1 MLFLTDNFRKKMMTE
16 DDKPK
21 PVETAAATEV
31 KYNSG
36 NAENLDMEN
45 RDPNHL
51 NVHIAVSIYNKLYFS
66 MS

>member
-1 MLFLTDNFRKKMMTE
+1 MMTE

-31 KYNSG
+31 KYSSG
-36 NAENLDMEN
+36 NAENLDLEN

-51 NVHIAVSIYNKLYFS
+51 NIHIAVSTHSKLYFW

>member
-1 MLFLTDNFRKKMMTE
+1 MMTG
-16 DDKPK
+16 DGKPK

-31 KYNSG
+31 KYSSG

-51 NVHIAVSIYNKLYFS
+51 NNHIAVSTHNKLYFWIS
-66 MS
+66 KSPMELDLLK

>member
-1 MLFLTDNFRKKMMTE
+1 MTE

-31 KYNSG
+31 KYSSG

-51 NVHIAVSIYNKLYFS
+51 NIHIAVSTHKNCTFECHNPQ
-66 MS
+66 